1 MSNKLRW
8 IGSPQIKHVMEM
20 IGLPSFLLDVVAGA
34 DELGKFRFS
43 HISGQHERETGIDGA
58 ALIGRAPHDV
68 LPQRLAD
75 TVVAN
80 YERCRVSGQIESYEE
95 ILELPSGPR
104 WWRTTLSPIFGAGAG
119 GPVTQILGVAVDVT
133 EANLHEIDL
142 TQQLSTQRAAAE
154 KIRAFATN
162 SMLDSKSP
170 LRSVLAHLD
179 MLRDGFLDLGD
190 GKAKHMDTI
199 QTIVMDAITE
209 LDDVLQSTSHL
220 RDSPLEFVQIDLA
233 HMCRDIAA
241 LVDPESRIT
250 MTLPCH
256 PIEGDWAVTQVVLRC
271 LLEQATHRA
280 VSTIEVTVDT
290 QSKDVLVFTISDDS
304 AFDQSGAEWVGDM
317 ATAATLVKEHG
328 GALTT
333 TSCLND
339 GATVRVTL
347 PGHMHAN
354 TQILPDVLAG

>member
-1 MSNKLRW
+1 MSSKLRW

-20 IGLPSFLLDVVAGA
+20 IGLPSFLLDVSSGS
-34 DELGKFRFS
+34 DGQGSYRFS

-58 ALIGRAPHDV
+58 ALIGKAPHDV
-68 LPQRLAD
+68 LPERMAD

-95 ILELPSGPR
+95 ILELPTGPR
-104 WWRTTLSPIFGAGAG
+104 WWRTTLSPIFGSGAN

-133 EANLHEIDL
+133 EANKLEIEL
-142 TQQLSTQRAAAE
+142 TQKLSAQTAAAE
-154 KIRAFATN
+154 KVRAFATN
-162 SMLDSKSP
+162 SILDSKSP

-190 GKAKHMDTI
+190 GKLGNIDSIHN
-199 QTIVMDAITE
+199 IVVTAISE
-209 LDDVLQSTSHL
+209 LDEVLQSTSHL
-220 RDSPLEFVQIDLA
+220 RESPPEFVQIDLA

-241 LVDPESRIT
+241 LVDPESRIS
-250 MTLPCH
+250 MSLPNQ

-271 LLEQATHRA
+271 LLEQATSRA
-280 VSTIEVTVDT
+280 ASTIEVAVEM
-290 QSKDVLVFTISDDS
+290 SGADVLAFTITYDS
-304 AFDQSGAEWVGDM
+304 AFEHGAADWGGDM
-317 ATAATLVKEHG
+317 ATAAALVKERG

-347 PGHMHAN
+347 PGRL
-354 TQILPDVLAG
+354 TLVDVAMPEAQVG